1 MPMRSYSRRQL
12 IAIVW
17 LFTALVLGV
26 LALTWQAIAL
36 LSAGRA
42 YVAGE
47 SMWSKAQK
55 DAVYHLAR
63 YSRYADEADWT
74 GYESALAVILG
85 NRQARIELE
94 KAQPDL
100 FIARQGFIQGGNHP
114 ADVDRMIWLFRTFR
128 NNAQISR
135 AIDIWTQADAHV
147 DELGAVARRM
157 RAGHKRDG
165 LPPPGPDAINA
176 AQAEINRLNSVLTVL
191 ERDFSATLG
200 EAQRDTQRTL
210 LISLFL
216 VAGAL
221 LAIAV
226 WGSLK
231 IVRRHEAL
239 QRSLSASEA
248 QLRALLKTAPMPLM
262 ITQPREQRVLYA
274 NDRARHVL
282 NLHAELP
289 VQFHLPG
296 HYEDEQARNHLLD
309 ILDRDGMVKDYEVR
323 LRDAKGNPFW
333 SLVSAQK
340 ISWAGQ
346 DCTFVAF
353 NDIDERKRL
362 QDDMQFRAYHDE
374 LTDLPNRSMFMES
387 LQRALGKARRHGSH
401 VSLLFID
408 MDRFK
413 DINDTLGHSM
423 GDDLLRAVA
432 ARLVETVRDG
442 DMVARLG
449 GDEFVVL
456 VDDHESPADVSV
468 VAENILAA
476 LARPYPLG
484 GHEFSLTASIG
495 ISTWPVNG
503 VDAATL
509 VKNADIAMYQAKE
522 QGRNNYQFYAAALDT
537 LSVQRLDFESR
548 LRNALA
554 NDELVLH
561 YQPVVDLQ
569 TGRVASLEALL
580 RWQDPELGLTLPGK
594 FMPFAE
600 ETGVIVPIGQ
610 WALARACQDLAGWRE
625 EPGLGALR
633 ISVNLSARQFLNDS
647 LISDVE
653 RALATARIPAS
664 ALELEITE
672 TAMIKDHARANRLL
686 QGLKRHGAAVAI
698 DDFGIGHSS
707 LAQMKRLPADCLKID
722 KTFVED
728 CANDPNSAAIIRA
741 IIVMAHNLGLRVIAE
756 GVEDEE
762 QLALLLVLGCDFAQG
777 WYFSRALPAAEV
789 PQLAREAR
797 WNLKAL
803 ADQPR
808 LRAVPGNGRA
818 ITQASGGTQP

>member
-1 MPMRSYSRRQL
+1 MPLRQYSSRQL
-12 IAIVW
+12 IVIVW

-26 LALTWQAIAL
+26 LALTWQSLAL

-63 YSRYADEADWT
+63 YTRFREESDWID
-74 GYESALAVILG
+74 YESALAVIRG
-85 NRQARIELE
+85 DRQARLELE

-100 FIARQGFIQGGNHP
+100 FVARQGFIQGGNHP

-128 NNAQISR
+128 DNAQISR
-135 AIDIWTQADAHV
+135 AIDIWTQADAHM
-147 DELGAVARRM
+147 DELGRLAQGV
-157 RAGHKRDG
+157 RASAQRNE
-165 LPPPGPDAINA
+165 LSNSAMLA
-176 AQAEINRLNSVLTVL
+176 ALAEINRLNGTLTVL

-200 EAQRDTQRTL
+200 EAQRDTQRAVL
-210 LISLFL
+210 LGLFV

-221 LAIAV
+221 LALAI
-226 WGSLK
+226 WISLK
-231 IVRRHEAL
+231 IVKRHETL
-239 QRSLSASEA
+239 QRSLSDSES
-248 QLRALLKTAPMPLM
+248 QLRTLLKSAPLPLM
-262 ITQPREQRVLYA
+262 ITQPREQRILYA
-274 NDRARHVL
+274 NDRARQVL
-282 NLHAELP
+282 NLPDDAPLQFPLP
-289 VQFHLPG
+289 RL
-296 HYEDEQARNHLLD
+296 YEEETARNQLLD
-309 ILDRDGMVKDYEVR
+309 QLDREGMVKDYEVR

-333 SLVSAQK
+333 ALISAQK
-340 ISWAGQ
+340 IAWAGQ
-346 DCTFVAF
+346 HCTFVAF

-387 LQRALGKARRHGSH
+387 LQRSLGKARRHGSH

-413 DINDTLGHSM
+413 DINDTLGHAV
-423 GDDLLRAVA
+423 GDELLRAVA
-432 ARLVETVRDG
+432 TRLVETVRDS
-442 DMVARLG
+442 DLVARLG

-456 VDDHESPADVSV
+456 VDDHDSQTDAAL
-468 VAENILAA
+468 VAENVLLA
-476 LARPYPLG
+476 LGRPYLLG
-484 GHEFSLTASIG
+484 GREFNLTASIG

-522 QGRNNYQFYAAALDT
+522 QGRNNYQLYAAALDT
-537 LSVQRLDFESR
+537 MSVQRLDFESR
-548 LRNALA
+548 LRHALA

-561 YQPVVDLQ
+561 YQPVVDLEN
-569 TGRVASLEALL
+569 GRIASFEALL

-610 WALARACQDLAGWRE
+610 WVLDRACKDLARWRE

-633 ISVNLSARQFLNDS
+633 ISVNLSARQFLHDS
-647 LISDVE
+647 LLRDVE
-653 RALATARIPAS
+653 LALAAARIPAN

-672 TAMIKDHARANRLL
+672 TAMIKDHERAGRLL
-686 QGLKRHGAAVAI
+686 HALKRHGAAVAI

-741 IIVMAHNLGLRVIAE
+741 IIVMAHNLGLRVIGE

-762 QLALLLVLGCDFAQG
+762 QLSLLLMLGCDFAQG
-777 WYFSRALPAAEV
+777 WYFGRAVPADEV
-789 PQLAREAR
+789 PKLAREAR
-797 WNLKAL
+797 WNLKSL
-803 ADQPR
+803 VEVPR
-808 LRAVPGNGRA
+808 LRAVPG
-818 ITQASGGTQP
+818 SGKTGGIL

>member
-1 MPMRSYSRRQL
+1 MPLRNMSSRRL
-12 IAIVW
+12 FAIVW

-26 LALTWQAIAL
+26 LALTWQSIAL

-63 YSRYADEADWT
+63 FTRYREEPDWIA
-74 GYESALAVILG
+74 YETALAVIQG
-85 NRQARIELE
+85 DRQARMELE

-100 FIARQGFIQGGNHP
+100 FVARQGFIQGGNHP

-128 NNAQISR
+128 DNAQISR
-135 AIDIWTQADAHV
+135 AIDIWTQADAHA
-147 DELGAVARRM
+147 DELVRVAQRV
-157 RAGHKRDG
+157 RA
-165 LPPPGPDAINA
+165 A
-176 AQAEINRLNSVLTVL
+176 AQQGELSAAMTTSTLAEINRLNGVLTVL
-191 ERDFSATLG
+191 EREFSATLG
-200 EAQRDTQRTL
+200 EAQRETQRSL
-210 LISLFL
+210 LIGLFL
-216 VAGAL
+216 AAGVL
-221 LAIAV
+221 LALAIWV
-226 WGSLK
+226 SLR
-231 IVRRHEAL
+231 IVKRHEA
-239 QRSLSASEA
+239 QQKSLSESEA
-248 QLRALLKTAPMPLM
+248 QLRALLQTAPMPLM
-262 ITQPREQRVLYA
+262 ITQPRQQRILYA
-274 NDRARHVL
+274 NDRARQVL
-282 NLHAELP
+282 NLGSALP
-289 VQFHLPG
+289 SLFPLPR
-296 HYEDEQARNHLLD
+296 HYEDERDRNQLLD
-309 ILDRDGMVKDYEVR
+309 ILDRDGSVKDYEVR

-333 SLVSAQK
+333 SLISAQK

-387 LQRALGKARRHGSH
+387 LQRALGKARRQGSH

-413 DINDTLGHSM
+413 DINDTLGHAV

-432 ARLVETVRDG
+432 IRLVETVRDS
-442 DMVARLG
+442 DLVARLG

-456 VDDHESPADVSV
+456 VDDHDSQTDVAM
-468 VAENILAA
+468 VAENLLLA
-476 LARPYPLG
+476 LARPYSLG
-484 GHEFSLTASIG
+484 GREFSLTASIG
-495 ISTWPVNG
+495 ISTWPMNG
-503 VDAATL
+503 TDAATL

-554 NDELVLH
+554 NNELVLH
-561 YQPVVDLQ
+561 YQPVVDLEN
-569 TGRVASLEALL
+569 GRVASFEALL

-594 FMPFAE
+594 FIPFAE

-610 WALARACQDLAGWRE
+610 WALDRACQDLACWRE
-625 EPGLGALR
+625 EPGLGGLR
-633 ISVNLSARQFLNDS
+633 ISVNLSARQFLHDS
-647 LISDVE
+647 LLRDVE
-653 RALATARIPAS
+653 LALAAARIPPN

-672 TAMIKDHARANRLL
+672 TAMIKDHERAGRLL
-686 QGLKRHGAAVAI
+686 QALKRHGTAVAI

-707 LAQMKRLPADCLKID
+707 LAQMKRLPADSLKID

-762 QLALLLVLGCDFAQG
+762 QLSLLLLLGCDFAQG
-777 WYFSRALPAAEV
+777 WHFGRAMPAESV
-789 PQLAREAR
+789 PRFAREAR
-797 WNLKAL
+797 WNLKSL
-803 ADQPR
+803 VEVPR
-808 LRAVPGNGRA
+808 LRAVPG
-818 ITQASGGTQP
+818 SGKTGGALS